1 MNTRENFERDLEF
14 SGADFE
20 RIRKLIYSSAGI
32 ALNDSKQQMAYSR
45 LSRRV
50 RATGAGSFHEYL
62 NRLEASRDSSEWQE
76 FINSLTTN

>member
-1 MNTRENFERDLEF
+1 MHWWRRSINSRSISENESRYEMNARENFERDLDF

-50 RATGAGSFHEYL
+50 RATGAGSFH
-62 NRLEASRDSSEWQE
+62 
-76 FINSLTTN
+76 